1 MYSSSSS
8 SSFGLKY
15 GVPIIVSI
23 SAAIVA
29 LCASMSIFPNSSDV
43 GNIIG
48 STLGTMVIVGGIT
61 YAIISYMMIPSYGDL
76 SSSSDLYSS
85 I

>member
-1 MYSSSSS
+1 MYNS

-23 SAAIVA
+23 ASAIIA

-48 STLGTMVIVGGIT
+48 STLGTLVIVGGIT
-61 YAIISYMMIPSYGDL
+61 YAIISYMMLPGISDF
-76 SSSSDLYSS
+76 SSSSDIYSS